1 MIRTRTALLA
11 ATLSVSLALTS
22 ACTTAPAGGG
32 PILATGSVEDDVRA
46 GREAHPQILAEYG
59 GAVDDPELAAYVSRV
74 GNRLKNVSELA
85 EIDFTFTVL
94 DSEVVNAFA
103 LPGGYVYVS
112 RGLLAY
118 ADDEAE
124 LAGVLAHEIGH
135 VTARHS
141 ASRQT
146 TGQLATF
153 GLGLLGVLGGAV
165 LGGEE
170 GARLGAQL
178 GQQTGYGLTQTYS
191 RSQEYEADTLGIRY
205 LDRAGY
211 DTRATADFL
220 QALQTSAELQA
231 RLVGASV
238 KEPGAFDHFFSSHP
252 YTPDRVEEARDQA
265 DERGSSGDERN
276 RAAFLAA
283 IDGIVYGQ
291 SPAQGFVQGS
301 RFAHPG
307 LGIAFAYPEPYRL
320 SNQPTAVV
328 GRADNRLLLFDMGAA
343 RQATDPARYLQGEWL
358 KGLELHGVERFTS
371 DGGLEGAIGYAD
383 VQVGGQNAQAGFAVL
398 SGGGREF
405 YRFALITGRFGRNE
419 ARELRAAADSLHRLT
434 KAEAAALRPLRV
446 EIIEVREGDTIES
459 LARRMEVERLPRE
472 QFITLNGFDRGR
484 QLEAGDQVKIIVRG

>member
-1 MIRTRTALLA
+1 MIRTRPALLA
-11 ATLSVSLALTS
+11 ALLSASLVATS

-32 PILATGSVEDDVRA
+32 PILATGSVDDDIRS
-46 GREAHPQILAEYG
+46 GKEAHPQVLGEYG
-59 GAVDDPELAAYVSRV
+59 GAIDNPELAAYVSRV
-74 GNRLKNVSELA
+74 GNRLKNVSELS
-85 EIDFTFTVL
+85 ELDFTFTVL

-178 GQQTGYGLTQTYS
+178 GQQTGYGITQTYS
-191 RSQEYEADTLGIRY
+191 RSQEYEADSLGIRY

-211 DTRATADFL
+211 DTDASADFL

-231 RLVGASV
+231 KLAGASV
-238 KEPGAFDHFFSSHP
+238 SEPSAFDHFFASHP
-252 YTPDRVEEARDQA
+252 YTPDRVKEAREQA
-265 DERGSSGDERN
+265 NELGSSGDERD
-276 RAAFLAA
+276 RAAYLAA
-283 IDGIVYGQ
+283 IDGMIYGQ
-291 SPAQGFVQGS
+291 SPAQGFVEGN

-307 LGIAFAYPEPYRL
+307 LGIAFAYPEAYRL
-320 SNQPTAVV
+320 NNQPKAVV
-328 GRADNRLLLFDMGAA
+328 GRADNRMLLFDMGAA
-343 RQATDPARYLQGEWL
+343 KQATDPSRYLQGEWL
-358 KGLELHGVERFTS
+358 KGLELHDVERFTS
-371 DGGLEGAIGYAD
+371 DGGMEGAIGYAD
-383 VQVGGQNAQAGFAVL
+383 VQVSGQNAQAGFAVL

-405 YRFALITGRFGRNE
+405 YRFALITGRFGQNE

-434 KAEAAALRPLRV
+434 KAEAAALKPLRV
-446 EIIEVREGDTIES
+446 EIVEVRQGDTIES
-459 LARRMEVERLPRE
+459 LARQMEVERLPRE
-472 QFITLNGFDRGR
+472 QFVTLNGFDRGR
-484 QLEAGDQVKIIVRG
+484 RLEAGDKVKILVKG